1 MIEDSVPNQGN
12 QGVMTPIQ
20 VMAFISW
27 GHEPSG
33 NSIAE
38 LGFATGSQVM
48 RPRDQLKSC

>member
-1 MIEDSVPNQGN
+1 MAPN

-20 VMAFISW
+20 VMAFMSW

-38 LGFATGSQVM
+38 LESATRSKVM
-48 RPRDQLKSC
+48 SPENQLKGY